1 MSILKKSI
9 ASLAAAM
16 TMAGGLTAFAS
27 SPVDETYTTLP
38 LKQTK
43 AEGTLIFSDC
53 PEYAEQAGILYE
65 GTAAPGK
72 GRVYYYHVN
81 ETGGPARVLVYA
93 KSDKKQPITVN
104 RRIKGDASSSYIP
117 HRCHPVLPGSGGR
130 GRKAGNGYAPS
141 GKENHP
147 F

>member
-43 AEGTLIFSDC
+43 AEGTLIFLTARSMQTRQAFC
-53 PEYAEQAGILYE
+53 MKAPPLPERDGSI
-65 GTAAPGK
+65 
-72 GRVYYYHVN
+72 
-81 ETGGPARVLVYA
+81 
-93 KSDKKQPITVN
+93 ITM
-104 RRIKGDASSSYIP
+104 
-117 HRCHPVLPGSGGR
+117 
-130 GRKAGNGYAPS
+130 
-141 GKENHP
+141 
-147 F
+147 